1 MDTFY
6 NADVAL
12 VDLSVQV
19 QQSSLLYH
27 LGVRES
33 FDMKENV
40 LLYNDVDPDATLR
53 LKVIFSTLLL
63 GTAFLYNKKGIWQ
76 QSTKLA
82 MSRMAG
88 FEHFSKDNA
97 VFRLADYSITNSS
110 RKSTNYYKSER

>member
-1 MDTFY
+1 MLDTFY
-6 NADVAL
+6 NADVVL

-53 LKVIFSTLLL
+53 IKVRMHFRTYALILVTAIVPTFIVCSFKKSSTIIYLFS
-63 GTAFLYNKKGIWQ
+63 
-76 QSTKLA
+76 
-82 MSRMAG
+82 
-88 FEHFSKDNA
+88 
-97 VFRLADYSITNSS
+97 
-110 RKSTNYYKSER
+110 

>member
-12 VDLSVQV
+12 VDLSIQL

-40 LLYNDVDPDATLR
+40 LLYNDVDSDATLR
-53 LKVIFSTLLL
+53 LKVRIEYNMNYHINLIIMRL
-63 GTAFLYNKKGIWQ
+63 GSAAF
-76 QSTKLA
+76 T
-82 MSRMAG
+82 
-88 FEHFSKDNA
+88 
-97 VFRLADYSITNSS
+97 V
-110 RKSTNYYKSER
+110 RKV